1 MNQLL
6 QNYLKQLEK
15 NKPQPKV
22 APTINP
28 KELREC
34 WIATGNT
41 KVESY
46 EYNELAD
53 TILKMCFAPERQN
66 KGAVICGSKG
76 IGKTLNMD
84 IFATLNTNMFGVNT
98 KSYEVGEIELM
109 YKIEGANFLESLVDV
124 PCLVINDAG
133 AENLLNDFGTHRNI
147 VSDILLLRYRA
158 FQKRGLK
165 TYMTSN
171 MTWQSINELYGDRLE
186 DRFKEMFYKVEI
198 VGESKR

>member
-1 MNQLL
+1 MNQLVE
-6 QNYLKQLEK
+6 NYLKLLEK

-22 APTINP
+22 QRVVSP

-34 WIATGNT
+34 WIQTGLT
-41 KVESY
+41 KVEKY
-46 EYNELAD
+46 EYNEIAD
-53 TILKMCFAPERQN
+53 TILKICFAPDRQS

-84 IFATLNTNMFGVNT
+84 IFATINTHMFGVKT
-98 KSYEVGEIELM
+98 KFYEVGEIELM
-109 YKIEGANFLESLVDV
+109 YKLEGANFLESLTDI
-124 PCLVINDAG
+124 PCLIINDAG

-147 VSDILLLRYRA
+147 ISDILILRYRA

-165 TYMTSN
+165 TYLTSN
-171 MTWQSINELYGDRLE
+171 MTWKAINEHYGDRLE
-186 DRFKEMFYKVEI
+186 DRFREMFYKVEI

>member
-1 MNQLL
+1 MNQLVE
-6 QNYLKQLEK
+6 NYLKLLEN

-22 APTINP
+22 QRVVSP

-34 WIATGNT
+34 WVKTGLT
-41 KVESY
+41 KVENY
-46 EYNELAD
+46 EYNEIAD
-53 TILKMCFAPERQN
+53 TILKICFAPDRQS

-84 IFATLNTNMFGVNT
+84 IFAAINTHMFGVKT
-98 KSYEVGEIELM
+98 KFYEVGEIELM
-109 YKIEGANFLESLVDV
+109 YKLEGANFLESLTDI
-124 PCLVINDAG
+124 PCLIINDAG

-147 VSDILLLRYRA
+147 ISDILILRYRA

-165 TYMTSN
+165 TYLTSN
-171 MTWQSINELYGDRLE
+171 MTWKAINEHYGDRLE